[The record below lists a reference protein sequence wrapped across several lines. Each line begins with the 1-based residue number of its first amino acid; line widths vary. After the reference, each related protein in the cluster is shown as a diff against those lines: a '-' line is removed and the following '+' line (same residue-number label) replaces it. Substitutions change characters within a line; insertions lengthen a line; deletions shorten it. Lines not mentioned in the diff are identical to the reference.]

1 MSSHRQN
8 PSFNLSIDPD
18 GESNSPWRRFSAQEW
33 EKLREKTP
41 LPLSEA
47 ELSAL
52 RGRGETV
59 SLDEVKQIYL
69 PLSRFLNLHVRAARI
84 LYRATSEFLGK
95 RETKTPYIIGLA
107 GSVAVGKS
115 TTARILRELLARW
128 PNHPKVEIV
137 ATDGF
142 LLPNAELE
150 ARGLMRR
157 KGWPESFD
165 QAQLLRFVAEIKS
178 GAQSVSAPCYSHSSY
193 DIVPDQKITIDQ
205 PDIIILEGLNVLQ
218 MPSPPARDSSTSA
231 VVSDFFDFSIYL
243 DADPSALRQWYIA
256 RFFELRQTAFR
267 DPKNYFHRYACI
279 DEKDILQIAG
289 DFWDGIN
296 LPNLIANILPTRPRA
311 DLILRKNVNHAISE
325 VWFRK
330 L

>member
-1 MSSHRQN
+1 M
-8 PSFNLSIDPD
+8 FDDDKNLNLDLTAQQAIK
-18 GESNSPWRRFSAQEW
+18 SNSPWRRFTAQEW

-41 LPLSEA
+41 LPLTEN
-47 ELSAL
+47 ELAAL

-59 SLDEVKQIYL
+59 SLDEVEQIYL
-69 PLSRFLNLHVRAARI
+69 PLSRFLNLHVRAART
-84 LYRATSEFLGK
+84 LYQATNEFLGK
-95 RETKTPYIIGLA
+95 SETKTPYIIGLA

-128 PNHPKVEIV
+128 PSHPKVKIV

-142 LLPNAELE
+142 LLSNAELE
-150 ARGLMRR
+150 ARALMRR

-165 QAQLLRFVAEIKS
+165 QAALLRFVAAIKS
-178 GAQSVSAPCYSHSSY
+178 GNRLVEAPCYSHSSY
-193 DIVPDQKITIDQ
+193 DIVPGKKITIDQ
-205 PDIIILEGLNVLQ
+205 PDIIIIEGLNVLQ
-218 MPSPPARDSSTSA
+218 MPVVRDSSASA

-243 DADPSALRQWYIA
+243 DADLAALRQWYIS
-256 RFFELRQTAFR
+256 RFFQLRRTAFR
-267 DPKNYFHRYACI
+267 DPKNYFHRYACF
-279 DEKDILQIAG
+279 DENKILNIAE

-296 LPNLIANILPTRPRA
+296 LPNLIANILPTKSRA
-311 DLILRKNVNHAISE
+311 DLILRKNANHEISE